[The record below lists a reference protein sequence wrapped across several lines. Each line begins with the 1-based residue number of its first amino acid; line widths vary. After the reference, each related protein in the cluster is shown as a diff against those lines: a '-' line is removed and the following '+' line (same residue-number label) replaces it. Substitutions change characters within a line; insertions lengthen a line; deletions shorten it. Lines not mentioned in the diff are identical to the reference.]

1 MAPKHLMKSKLSV
14 VSSKVV
20 IHLATVVF
28 DVAEKPKES
37 STTKACFLL
46 LTVVLLQQFRGDNDQ
61 F

>member
-1 MAPKHLMKSKLSV
+1 MKSKLSV